1 MEIAA
6 RKAGHAKSRTLKL
19 AERAVCSTS
28 QLSGSK
34 THMDDVNAKATA
46 SRSARTLSVL
56 PLEGLP
62 MFAAG
67 MSVAGEVAAAARRQG
82 IELAD
87 DDVVVL
93 AQKIVSKAEGRA
105 VQLRDV
111 VAGEAARGLADQTAR
126 PAPLMQLLLDESE
139 TLVRTT
145 PMVVIT
151 RHRTGHV
158 AANAGIDASNV
169 EGGAEDAVLLWPVDP
184 DASARAMRAELKVL
198 TGVAPAVVIADSLG
212 RAWRMGTIGTAI
224 GVAGLTVI
232 DDRRGETDLFGR
244 TLQATLVAV
253 ADSLAAA
260 AVLVM
265 GEGAEGV
272 PAAIVRGAE
281 RFVSE
286 ADGPGAVAGLRPL
299 NEDLFQ

>member
-1 MEIAA
+1 MSEPSKPPQPPRAA
-6 RKAGHAKSRTLKL
+6 AP
-19 AERAVCSTS
+19 
-28 QLSGSK
+28 
-34 THMDDVNAKATA
+34 
-46 SRSARTLSVL
+46 LSVL
-56 PLEGLP
+56 PIRGLP
-62 MFAAG
+62 LFAAG
-67 MSVAGEVAAAARRQG
+67 MSVAREVAAAAERQG
-82 IELAD
+82 TALRAG
-87 DDVVVL
+87 DVVVL

-105 VQLRDV
+105 FRLAEAP
-111 VAGEAARGLADQTAR
+111 AGEEALALAETTAR
-126 PAPLMQLLLDESE
+126 PAPLMQLMLDESSE
-139 TLVRTT
+139 IMRAL
-145 PMVVIT
+145 PAVVIT

-169 EGGAEDAVLLWPVDP
+169 PGGADDEVLLWPVDP
-184 DASARAMRAELKVL
+184 DASARAVRAELAAL

-224 GVAGLTVI
+224 GAAGVVVL
-232 DDRRGETDLFGR
+232 DDRRGERDLFGR

-281 RFVSE
+281 RFVGE

-299 NEDLFQ
+299 KEDLFR

>member
-1 MEIAA
+1 
-6 RKAGHAKSRTLKL
+6 
-19 AERAVCSTS
+19 
-28 QLSGSK
+28 
-34 THMDDVNAKATA
+34 MDDVNAKDA
-46 SRSARTLSVL
+46 ARRRAGTLSVL

-62 MFAAG
+62 LFAPG
-67 MSVAGEVAAAARRQG
+67 LSVAAEVGAAASRQG
-82 IELAD
+82 IEITSA
-87 DDVVVL
+87 DVVVV
-93 AQKIVSKAEGRA
+93 AQKIVSKAERRA
-105 VQLRDV
+105 VRLGEV
-111 VAGEAARGLADQTAR
+111 EAGEAAHALAAQTAR

-158 AANAGIDASNV
+158 AANAGIDASNI
-169 EGGAEDAVLLWPVDP
+169 EGGSEDTVLLWPIDP
-184 DASARAMRAELKVL
+184 DASARAIRAELKAL
-198 TGVAPAVVIADSLG
+198 TGAAPAVVIADSLG

-224 GVAGLTVI
+224 GVSGLCII

-272 PAAIVRGAE
+272 PAVIVRGAG
-281 RFVSE
+281 RFVSDE
-286 ADGPGAVAGLRPL
+286 DGPGAVAGLRPL

>member
-1 MEIAA
+1 
-6 RKAGHAKSRTLKL
+6 
-19 AERAVCSTS
+19 
-28 QLSGSK
+28 
-34 THMDDVNAKATA
+34 MDDVNAKETA
-46 SRSARTLSVL
+46 RRSARPLSVL

-67 MSVAGEVAAAARRQG
+67 MSVAGEVVAAMRRQG
-82 IELAD
+82 IVLAA

-105 VQLRDV
+105 VRLADIE
-111 VAGEAARGLADQTAR
+111 AGEQAHSLAADSGR
-126 PAPLMQLLLDESE
+126 PPGLMQLMLDESVE
-139 TLVRTT
+139 LVRTT

-169 EGGAEDAVLLWPVDP
+169 EGGADDAVLLWPVDP
-184 DASARAMRAELKVL
+184 DASARAIRAELKAL
-198 TGVAPAVVIADSLG
+198 TDVAPAVVIADSLG

-224 GVAGLTVI
+224 GASGLTII

-272 PAAIVRGAE
+272 PAAIVRGAG
-281 RFVSE
+281 RFVGE
-286 ADGPGAVAGLRPL
+286 DNGAGATAGLRPL
-299 NEDLFQ
+299 HEDLFR

>member
-1 MEIAA
+1 
-6 RKAGHAKSRTLKL
+6 
-19 AERAVCSTS
+19 
-28 QLSGSK
+28 
-34 THMDDVNAKATA
+34 MDDVNAKETA
-46 SRSARTLSVL
+46 RRSARPLSVL
-56 PLEGLP
+56 PLDGLP
-62 MFAAG
+62 MFG
-67 MSVAGEVAAAARRQG
+67 PDCSVAGEVAAAAARQE
-82 IELAD
+82 ITLAAG
-87 DDVVVL
+87 DVVVL
-93 AQKIVSKAEGRA
+93 AQKIVSKAEGRI
-105 VQLRDV
+105 VRLRDV
-111 VAGEAARGLADQTAR
+111 GAGEAAQTLAAQTGR
-126 PAPLMQLLLDESE
+126 PAPLMQLLCDESE
-139 TLVRTT
+139 ALVRTT

-169 EGGAEDAVLLWPVDP
+169 EGGAEDTVLLWPVDP
-184 DASARAMRAELKVL
+184 DASARAIRAELKAL

-224 GVAGLTVI
+224 GVSGLTII

-272 PAAIVRGAE
+272 PAAIVRGAD
-281 RFVSE
+281 RFVSGD
-286 ADGPGAVAGLRPL
+286 DGPGATAGLRPL
-299 NEDLFQ
+299 HEDLFQ

>member
-1 MEIAA
+1 
-6 RKAGHAKSRTLKL
+6 
-19 AERAVCSTS
+19 
-28 QLSGSK
+28 
-34 THMDDVNAKATA
+34 MDDVNAKETA
-46 SRSARTLSVL
+46 RRSARPLSVL

-67 MSVAGEVAAAARRQG
+67 MSVAGEVVAAARRQG
-82 IELAD
+82 FVLAA

-105 VQLRDV
+105 VRLGDIAASAEAQALA
-111 VAGEAARGLADQTAR
+111 AGSAR
-126 PAPLMQLLLDESE
+126 PAGLMQLMLDESVE
-139 TLVRTT
+139 LVRTT

-169 EGGAEDAVLLWPVDP
+169 EGGADDAVLLWPVDP
-184 DASARAMRAELKVL
+184 DASARAIRAELKER

-212 RAWRMGTIGTAI
+212 RAWRLGTLGTAI
-224 GVAGLTVI
+224 GAAGLTII

-272 PAAIVRGAE
+272 PAAIVRGAG

-286 ADGPGAVAGLRPL
+286 DSGPGATAGLRPL
-299 NEDLFQ
+299 HEDLFR